1 MPPRTIDNLGV
12 EVSTRYAE
20 DQLLRDDKFVKESR
34 AIPSQTVID
43 VAFPSFASEVDVLLN
58 TAPTEHVWANFFSPG
73 HFLEQKGRIFSFSSL
88 IPSLGSEERQ
98 EALLQKILTQ
108 LQSLSEK
115 RKQEREK
122 EDKEGKNRQAWLE
135 QKEEEEEEKEKKALK
150 TLFETIALLDKFL
163 IDINS
168 RRSQY
173 QKG

>member
-20 DQLLRDDKFVKESR
+20 DQLWHDEKIIKESR

-43 VAFPSFASEVDVLLN
+43 VSLPSFASEVDALLK
-58 TAPTEHVWANFFSPG
+58 TAPTQHVWANFFSPS
-73 HFLEQKGRIFSFSSL
+73 HFLEQKGRIFSFSL
-88 IPSLGSEERQ
+88 IPSLGSEEKQ
-98 EALLQKILTQ
+98 EAQLQKVLTQ
-108 LQSLSEK
+108 LLSLAEK

-122 EDKEGKNRQAWLE
+122 EKEGGKNQQAWSQ
-135 QKEEEEEEKEKKALK
+135 QKEEEEEEKEKKALSA
-150 TLFETIALLDKFL
+150 LFQTISSLDKFL
-163 IDINS
+163 VDINS